1 MVAALAWSYQPD
13 PSGAAP
19 FVARLEQGRA
29 AGRVTPSTLAR
40 VYGAQGD
47 APRAMATLLEAE
59 AQRDRDLLYINVS
72 PHYTAIRQD
81 PAFRALVDRLR
92 FPN

>member
-1 MVAALAWSYQPD
+1 MTA
-13 PSGAAP
+13 
-19 FVARLEQGRA
+19 
-29 AGRVTPSTLAR
+29 STLAR

-47 APRAMATLLEAE
+47 APRAMAMLLEAE
-59 AQRDRDLLYINVS
+59 AQHDRDLLYVNVS
-72 PHYTAIRQD
+72 PHYAAIRQD